1 MSNPD
6 PIDVHVGS
14 RLRERRKFLNMS
26 QGKIGNNLGLT
37 FQQIQKYEKGA
48 NRIGSSRIFKLSKM
62 LNVPVKYFFEDMPE
76 NVEQHARNYSLDN
89 PETFDQDRLVRRET
103 LELVLNYYLIK
114 DPKVRKGLFTLIK
127 SIAKVG
133 KKRRGL

>member
-1 MSNPD
+1 
-6 PIDVHVGS
+6 
-14 RLRERRKFLNMS
+14 
-26 QGKIGNNLGLT
+26 
-37 FQQIQKYEKGA
+37 
-48 NRIGSSRIFKLSKM
+48 M
-62 LNVPVKYFFEDMPE
+62 LNVPVKYFFEDMPD
-76 NVEQHARNYSLDN
+76 NVEQHARNHSFDN